1 MRSFRPLPVLVLVA
15 ACGAPE
21 VQSQRLKDGSWSF
34 QCELGMD
41 ECVRRV
47 QENCPNQRY
56 RILDGSSE
64 TRLRDAPPFERAYHT
79 SRLHLVCND
88 SGADTVPAVDGSKAN
103 AASSVAAPI
112 NAAPKLCSQGE
123 TRECVGV
130 GACKGGQV
138 CLPDGTG
145 YDRCDCGPA
154 TAPKPPTTSDT
165 PPEAVTSP
173 AGSAA
178 MPPPTV
184 SAAPTA
190 SPTPSR

>member
-1 MRSFRPLPVLVLVA
+1 MRSFRPLPLLLLVA
-15 ACGAPE
+15 ACATPE

-56 RILDGSSE
+56 RILEGSSE
-64 TRLRDAPPFERAYHT
+64 TRMRDAPPFERAYHT

-88 SGADTVPAVDGSKAN
+88 SGADAVPAVDGSKAN
-103 AASSVAAPI
+103 AAPSVPAAT
-112 NAAPKLCSQGE
+112 AKLCSKGE

-130 GACKGGQV
+130 GACKGGQA

-145 YDRCDCGPA
+145 YGSCECGPA
-154 TAPKPPTTSDT
+154 AAPTTPAASDAAS
-165 PPEAVTSP
+165 EAVTSP
-173 AGSAA
+173 AGSAVTPA
-178 MPPPTV
+178 PSV
-184 SAAPTA
+184 SAVPKTLPP
-190 SPTPSR
+190 SPR